1 MSIRS
6 FRRVP
11 AARSGRTSARFPEAR
26 VDPRTVGNPLG
37 FRVLAGIE
45 VEADFAQ
52 RRQRLFAILIRDLRR
67 HAGRES
73 DAILLILAERLDDR
87 EHPESGRASCRERGC
102 TYG

>member
-1 MSIRS
+1 MIRRPPS
-6 FRRVP
+6 TTRPDTLFPYTTVFR
-11 AARSGRTSARFPEAR
+11 S

-87 EHPESGRASCRERGC
+87 EQPGRDRKSTRLNSSH
-102 TYG
+102 